1 MHHREFLGAYL
12 IKLQL
17 IIPNLICVSCHA
29 SRVTYELFQG
39 SSSQFCCIACFVCMF
54 AHVNLLFSIID
65 KKLAQSWPWTKK
77 VRTKQQIWHPLTAT
91 SNKKA
96 LSEGPDP
103 IRATTTTGWRAH
115 YYDARGY
122 DVGKIAPVSPLFT
135 FQDQPRAATGH
146 NPVSLCARRRFH
158 CILTM

>member
-1 MHHREFLGAYL
+1 MPRESPMNFSKVLH
-12 IKLQL
+12 
-17 IIPNLICVSCHA
+17 PNSVVLPA
-29 SRVTYELFQG
+29 LY
-39 SSSQFCCIACFVCMF
+39 VCMF

-77 VRTKQQIWHPLTAT
+77 VLTKQQIWRPVTTA

-103 IRATTTTGWRAH
+103 IRATTTTAWRAH

-158 CILTM
+158 CILTMSLDTLQLLISTLDITLC

>member
-1 MHHREFLGAYL
+1 MPRESPMNFSKVLH
-12 IKLQL
+12 
-17 IIPNLICVSCHA
+17 PNSFVLPA
-29 SRVTYELFQG
+29 LY
-39 SSSQFCCIACFVCMF
+39 VCMF

-65 KKLAQSWPWTKK
+65 KKSLENIKHLHRVDPRWKK
-77 VRTKQQIWHPLTAT
+77 FGQNSKYSGRSLPPAT
-91 SNKKA
+91 KKA
-96 LSEGPDP
+96 LREGPDP
-103 IRATTTTGWRAH
+103 IRATTTTAWRAH

-158 CILTM
+158 CILTT